1 MLDAVRLA
9 EEGTDAAIISRHERL
24 YLAWTGDDYHLNLAW
39 SPDARQ
45 ILDKLR
51 LDQQSSTLQ
60 DDSTPSSGTTA
71 SRWPA
76 PPALAATAEHL
87 YLAWSS
93 GWQAGWLT
101 VMADPSC
108 YINLLADPEDPL
120 SAPVCLKEARSP
132 IPPALCSHQ
141 DSLILAWAGTDR
153 HINILADPETPHG
166 APVRLEEAKGIPAL
180 CSHQDR
186 LILAWTGTD
195 GHLNLAR
202 LQQLEALLQAEQAT
216 VAARRTGAAGP

>member
-1 MLDAVRLA
+1 
-9 EEGTDAAIISRHERL
+9 
-24 YLAWTGDDYHLNLAW
+24 
-39 SPDARQ
+39 
-45 ILDKLR
+45 
-51 LDQQSSTLQ
+51 
-60 DDSTPSSGTTA
+60 
-71 SRWPA
+71 
-76 PPALAATAEHL
+76 
-87 YLAWSS
+87 
-93 GWQAGWLT
+93 
-101 VMADPSC
+101 MADPSC